1 MPLVDRNPFEPPLV
15 RDEVSDGG
23 AESNQP
29 VEPGEL
35 GEPADSEPVADFG
48 LPIPTHYDFDMM
60 RTMVQDPFRLY
71 VYWNLRGNPWERV
84 ERIFPAH
91 EVSNFRLSLRLID
104 ESSNITVFYDVPY
117 TREYWF
123 SVFPDRTYRVELG
136 LRSENYGY
144 IKLLSTQSVT
154 TPRGGPSD
162 QVASEPEYQIDADN
176 YLQVLRESH
185 LIPERA
191 WPEAVTT
198 GDATPEQSLS
208 VAGLLPTTTEAM
220 AASEVWEKLP
230 LTFRQVLKVIGDIQ
244 SGRDYDKW
252 WEKLDQEELAG
263 MVREFLDIIRQMGDG
278 ELGYL
283 LLMRYLPELLRRAIR
298 AEGGEEV
305 RVDKPVALFLA
316 ERLGQSSSSRTPG
329 QMPGQMPGQTPD
341 KPEDV
346 AIPGRAGGSLPTGI
360 WAPNPIRN

>member
-1 MPLVDRNPFEPPLV
+1 M
-15 RDEVSDGG
+15 
-23 AESNQP
+23 
-29 VEPGEL
+29 
-35 GEPADSEPVADFG
+35 
-48 LPIPTHYDFDMM
+48 
-60 RTMVQDPFRLY
+60 
-71 VYWNLRGNPWERV
+71 
-84 ERIFPAH
+84 
-91 EVSNFRLSLRLID
+91 
-104 ESSNITVFYDVPY
+104 
-117 TREYWF
+117 
-123 SVFPDRTYRVELG
+123 
-136 LRSENYGY
+136 
-144 IKLLSTQSVT
+144 
-154 TPRGGPSD
+154 
-162 QVASEPEYQIDADN
+162 
-176 YLQVLRESH
+176 
-185 LIPERA
+185 
-191 WPEAVTT
+191 
-198 GDATPEQSLS
+198 
-208 VAGLLPTTTEAM
+208 AGLLPTTTEAM

-329 QMPGQMPGQTPD
+329 QMPGQTPD